1 MPCTL
6 PTMPSTPDPMS
17 SIGCRA
23 LCRHR
28 VRWRASDAVHS
39 DDAEHS
45 RPGGAHRGA
54 LGAHHPVRWCA
65 PSPRGARTSGTRVR
79 MVRAPPHRRCAHVPL
94 GGTDHGA
101 RCAGVVRGVAPG
113 PNRTEPPSFITPP
126 LVCCLSHPPAFA
138 LTRPLTC
145 ELSVSDV
152 TEGVVPAGALRAPAG
167 GCAPARAG
175 GAPHEEAVR
184 AGPHRCAHHPPSCA
198 HHGAVPGSAARH
210 RSAPARWPGVHD
222 IVGARTVRTMPCIV
236 PTRCA
241 PPERTRTGCRDV
253 VHSPTGRCSLEWRRL
268 PPDGHRGG
276 LHPLL
281 DGLHSHRVAR
291 HGGLPSPLGASA
303 HRTPGTVESTV
314 PAHPRRRR
322 SRAGPH
328 AESRPP
334 GSCRVRERRRMGGD
348 LGHVLAGRHPLSGW
362 VPLPCSGP
370 AAPWGVAAGRPR
382 RRPGPASPESPASSG
397 RP

>member
-6 PTMPSTPDPMS
+6 RTS
-17 SIGCRA
+17 SAVACIGCRA
-23 LCRHR
+23 LRRCRALPARWCASRCARCAPPGAVVRTESARCAHR
-28 VRWRASDAVHS
+28 RRAGADGA
-39 DDAEHS
+39 
-45 RPGGAHRGA
+45 RTIGPGGAH
-54 LGAHHPVRWCA
+54 
-65 PSPRGARTSGTRVR
+65 
-79 MVRAPPHRRCAHVPL
+79 VPF

-101 RCAGVVRGVAPG
+101 RCAGVVRGAAPG
-113 PNRTEPPSFITPP
+113 PNRTEPRSFITPP
-126 LVCCLSHPPAFA
+126 LVCCLPHPPAFA

-236 PTRCA
+236 PTRCT

-370 AAPWGVAAGRPR
+370 AAPWGVAAAGRPR
-382 RRPGPASPESPASSG
+382 RRPGPCFA
-397 RP
+397 